1 MTTQSRIDANRANA
15 LHSTGPRSEAGKAV
29 SSQNATTHGLF
40 TASFALAPEDQSDFD
55 LLLQLQRDELQ
66 PQGINEELIFANLV
80 QAAWKT
86 DLVRRLEAKALAE
99 QDEAILDRYSRY
111 NARFERAYF
120 RVLAELRKLQTERA
134 LRQAASQPAE
144 DTPPLA
150 DAKVKKQTEP
160 SPAAHDPFL
169 DQIQAEARWTMA
181 QLRAI
186 RMGIPPPPPAGFPF
200 ARVPQK

>member
-29 SSQNATTHGLF
+29 SSQNAKTHGLF
-40 TASFALAPEDQSDFD
+40 TASFAVAPEHQSEFD

-86 DLVRRLEAKALAE
+86 DLLRRLEAKALAE
-99 QDEAILDRYSRY
+99 QIEANLDRYSRY
-111 NARFERAYF
+111 AARFERAYY
-120 RVLAELRKLQTERA
+120 RALDELRKLQTQRA
-134 LRQAASQPAE
+134 LRQAADQAVKN
-144 DTPPLA
+144 TPPLA
-150 DAKVKKQTEP
+150 GAAEVKKQTQP
-160 SPAAHDPFL
+160 PPPTRDPFL

-186 RMGIPPPPPAGFPF
+186 RMGVPPPPRAGQ
-200 ARVPQK
+200 AG

>member
-40 TASFALAPEDQSDFD
+40 TASFAVAPEDRSEFD

-86 DLVRRLEAKALAE
+86 DLLRRLEAKALAE
-99 QDEAILDRYSRY
+99 QNEANLDRYSRY
-111 NARFERAYF
+111 AARFERAYY
-120 RVLAELRKLQTERA
+120 RALNELRKLQTERA

-150 DAKVKKQTEP
+150 DAAKVKKQTQP
-160 SPAAHDPFL
+160 LPLARDPFL

-186 RMGIPPPPPAGFPF
+186 RMGIPPPPCTGQADEG
-200 ARVPQK
+200 